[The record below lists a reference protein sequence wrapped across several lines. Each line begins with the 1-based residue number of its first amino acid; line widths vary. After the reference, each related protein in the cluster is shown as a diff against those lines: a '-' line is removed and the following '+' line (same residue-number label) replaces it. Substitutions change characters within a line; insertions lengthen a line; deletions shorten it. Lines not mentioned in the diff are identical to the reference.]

1 MTKHKILI
9 FCLIIFSLGQVFCFA
24 DEQIVMPKEIY
35 VGDTAELRYMFKSQT
50 NLFLMADSE
59 RVHGDVIILDE
70 SVSVFKDMEGVCLV
84 KKAMLQRVGITYT
97 IILTFVPWVTGEID
111 FPEFNLNELCGNRS
125 DAAPFL
131 LKLKPVQVVS
141 ILKKTES
148 ASEGTPVSPILIP
161 GTNYVLW
168 GLISALLIL
177 LILVGIVIARFSLIA
192 KKLIELKENI
202 GFSRNVVLTKRK
214 LYALKKKNYSD
225 IEFACAWQQ
234 IMRNYLE
241 YRFGNSFAS
250 VTASSFVSVISNM
263 TGDMLNMEQEN
274 AVFSLQG
281 VFRRTDYIR
290 YAGGSIDS
298 EQLPAEEHR
307 AMFMQ
312 GERERIIELSVS
324 DIEGLEFREKEMKAY
339 GRV

>member
-1 MTKHKILI
+1 M
-9 FCLIIFSLGQVFCFA
+9 
-24 DEQIVMPKEIY
+24 
-35 VGDTAELRYMFKSQT
+35 
-50 NLFLMADSE
+50 
-59 RVHGDVIILDE
+59 
-70 SVSVFKDMEGVCLV
+70 
-84 KKAMLQRVGITYT
+84 
-97 IILTFVPWVTGEID
+97 
-111 FPEFNLNELCGNRS
+111 
-125 DAAPFL
+125 
-131 LKLKPVQVVS
+131 
-141 ILKKTES
+141 
-148 ASEGTPVSPILIP
+148 
-161 GTNYVLW
+161 
-168 GLISALLIL
+168 LIL